1 VHVNGDQFVDVFVQA
16 VEQEKRRPK
25 LSNKSIDNRN
35 QPDRVS
41 SVGNDETVDDV
52 LKDVPSRHFDAGFE
66 DRQKKGRQHFDVF
79 DLQRS
84 KLGSELGPLAVF
96 HEGCNSEKML
106 ENTYLKETER

>member
-1 VHVNGDQFVDVFVQA
+1 MHVNGDQFVDVFVQA

-52 LKDVPSRHFDAGFE
+52 LKDVSTRHFDAGFE

-84 KLGSELGPLAVF
+84 KLGSELGPLTVF
-96 HEGCNSEKML
+96 HEGCNSEEK
-106 ENTYLKETER
+106 KG